1 MDQPEACEGDADS
14 RGWAMEEGKG
24 KDLEHADS
32 SKVERQAT
40 ATAASTSTEVGSR
53 DRVQ

>member
-14 RGWAMEEGKG
+14 KAIEEGKG
-24 KDLEHADS
+24 KDLEPADS

-40 ATAASTSTEVGSR
+40 ATAANTSTE
-53 DRVQ
+53 